1 MQIYEIT
8 LSKKSNL
15 DEVTLPS
22 EWVAQKA
29 KSAAQA
35 VGGAIGKGA
44 MDTAASKV
52 GGALKTGA
60 RYAGDAAVWLGAG
73 QRTAAGQ
80 QAHNQRKT
88 FDTVY
93 KGWTAYRQQ
102 LDKSTTTGQADPN
115 LVNTQLLTFIS
126 KNLLNS
132 RDINSSQNKN
142 VIVGLAKEIS
152 NAPANKEKELFTKL
166 VQVTKA
172 PSTATT
178 PTTTAVTPKDS
189 EITLSGKN
197 YRWLGAQWAEVN
209 PQTGKAG
216 KTAEKAIQQGLNQM
230 AAKGQFAKP
239 TGPGAGA
246 ATTPTVGDQPITMG
260 GKKLDPKNPN
270 DAKVIANMKAQGLLQ
285 EALDKELARLVAGLI

>member
-1 MQIYEIT
+1 MQIHELT
-8 LSKKSNL
+8 QRLHV
-15 DEVTLPS
+15 DEGV
-22 EWVAQKA
+22 
-29 KSAAQA
+29 
-35 VGGAIGKGA
+35 
-44 MDTAASKV
+44 MD
-52 GGALKTGA
+52 ALRTGA

-80 QAHNQRKT
+80 QAHDQRKT

-102 LDKSTTTGQADPN
+102 LDKSTPTGQTGQADPN

-126 KNLLNS
+126 KNLLNG

-142 VIVGLAKEIS
+142 VIVRLAKEIS

-166 VQVTKA
+166 VQVAKA

-239 TGPGAGA
+239 TGPSPGA
-246 ATTPTVGDQPITMG
+246 ATTPTVGNQPITMG

-285 EALDKELARLVAGLI
+285 EELDKELARLVAGLI